1 MYSCQL
7 FGSED
12 FFLILSFFLFPI
24 FCLTNQAMGKD
35 QTALAQDSIQRRE
48 DARPARF
55 NAFLSRDWT
64 VRSLRLCRTPPT
76 VAHCWRLLL
85 PVQPSPFAMCP
96 LPLTRLGSYPSPPPR
111 RRPQGPRLRLLLCYP
126 AAKGVAHGRASSPA
140 PVGSSPPYSNP
151 SPPLSVQ
158 ALSCSAIW
166 ELAVGLMLRAWS
178 RTAAPPGLAA
188 ASSRVRESD
197 GLDRVHIKG

>member
-76 VAHCWRLLL
+76 VAHCWQLLL
-85 PVQPSPFAMCP
+85 PVQPSPFAMRP
-96 LPLTRLGSYPSPPPR
+96 LPLTIEAGQLSLTPHPPASTGASPP
-111 RRPQGPRLRLLLCYP
+111 
-126 AAKGVAHGRASSPA
+126 A
-140 PVGSSPPYSNP
+140 
-151 SPPLSVQ
+151 PPLLPRCQGGGSRPGFVSG
-158 ALSCSAIW
+158 AGRILS
-166 ELAVGLMLRAWS
+166 AVLKPE
-178 RTAAPPGLAA
+178 PPTF
-188 ASSRVRESD
+188 SSGS
-197 GLDRVHIKG
+197 